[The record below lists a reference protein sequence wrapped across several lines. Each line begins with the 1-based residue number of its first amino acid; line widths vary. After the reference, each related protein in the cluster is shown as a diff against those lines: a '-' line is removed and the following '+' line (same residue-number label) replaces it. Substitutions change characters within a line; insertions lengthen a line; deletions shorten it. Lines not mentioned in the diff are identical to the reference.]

1 MVMYGRYLK
10 EVAVLLCALC
20 MYNYTSGVEG
30 SDNKPWKNVNTR
42 NIFSV
47 NVLYICDGYLD
58 ISLTTDLLLET

>member
-30 SDNKPWKNVNTR
+30 SDDKPWKNANAK
-42 NIFSV
+42 NIKFYVTYKHILSDA
-47 NVLYICDGYLD
+47 CW
-58 ISLTTDLLLET
+58 TLLR

>member
-30 SDNKPWKNVNTR
+30 SDDKPWKNVNAKT
-42 NIFSV
+42 IFSV
-47 NVLYICDGYLD
+47 TYKHTFCHKLVKKR
-58 ISLTTDLLLET
+58 

>member
-20 MYNYTSGVEG
+20 MYNYTSGLEG
-30 SDNKPWKNVNTR
+30 SDDKPWKMSML

-47 NVLYICDGYLD
+47 TYKHILFATPHAKNC
-58 ISLTTDLLLET
+58 